1 MILYKTE
8 EEIELIRASAQV
20 LAQAHG
26 EVAGMIREGITTR
39 ELDKRAEEFI
49 RDHGAQPSFKGYN
62 GFPSSLCISPNEVV
76 VHGFPGDF
84 VLKSG
89 DVISVDCGVKLNG
102 YHSDSAY
109 TYPVGDVK
117 PEVKALLEATKESLY
132 VGIEQAIAGNRMGD
146 LSFAIQDY
154 VEKRGYSVVRELVGH
169 GLGKSLHEKPD
180 VPNYGKRGS
189 GLKLQSGLVLAIE
202 PMVNLGVKSVVQE
215 KDGWTIRTKDRQPS
229 AHFEHTVVIR
239 QNKAEILTSFAYI
252 EKALQQQQQPYG
264 QTVVD

>member
-8 EEIELIRASAQV
+8 EEIELIRASADV
-20 LAQAHG
+20 LARAHG
-26 EVAGMIREGITTR
+26 EVAGMIREGITTG

-49 RDHGAQPSFKGYN
+49 RDHGGSPSFKGYR
-62 GFPSSLCISPNEVV
+62 GFKYSLCISPNAVV
-76 VHGFPGDF
+76 VHGFPGNH

-89 DVISVDCGVKLNG
+89 DIISVDCGVQLNG

-109 TYPVGDVK
+109 TYPIGEVK
-117 PEVKALLEATKESLY
+117 PETLALLAATKESLY
-132 VGIEQAIAGNRMGD
+132 AGIEQAVAGNRMGD
-146 LSFAIQDY
+146 VGFAIQDY

-189 GLKLQSGLVLAIE
+189 GLKLQSGLVMAIE
-202 PMVNLGVKSVVQE
+202 PMVNLGTKAVVQE
-215 KDGWTIRTKDRQPS
+215 QDGWTIRTKDRQPS
-229 AHFEHTVVIR
+229 AHFEHTVVVR

-252 EKALQQQQQPYG
+252 EQALQKQQQPYG
-264 QTVVD
+264 QTVID